1 MWTPFPLTTQL
12 VGWVNLL
19 EKCEGAYVI
28 MMIRSS
34 PHALPAA
41 LMVADCGRSK
51 ESGACG
57 SLYKGKNTH
66 RRHGEQVRGKGR
78 GGDVNRFFLLLYTKP
93 ILDQRHRSPL
103 QKQKC
108 RQTVGSCDGTFA
120 GCLLRCINR
129 AVRDKAQ
136 QAPCP
141 SRGSVRTRPRLL
153 CGTLALSS
161 ETV

>member
-12 VGWVNLL
+12 VGGVNLL

-78 GGDVNRFFLLLYTKP
+78 GGDVNRFFLLYTKP

-141 SRGSVRTRPRLL
+141 SRGSVRTLPRLL

>member
-78 GGDVNRFFLLLYTKP
+78 GGDVNRFFLLLCTP
-93 ILDQRHRSPL
+93 NPSLTND
-103 QKQKC
+103 
-108 RQTVGSCDGTFA
+108 TVAPCKNKS
-120 GCLLRCINR
+120 
-129 AVRDKAQ
+129 AVRQ
-136 QAPCP
+136 
-141 SRGSVRTRPRLL
+141 
-153 CGTLALSS
+153 S
-161 ETV
+161 EAVAAHLQVVCLDA